1 MRPLEKETKEQEE
14 IIKIGEAIIYFK
26 ELRN

>member
-1 MRPLEKETKEQEE
+1 MRPLEKETKEQGE
-14 IIKIGEAIIYFK
+14 IKKIGEAIIYFK